1 MKISDNTRYPHPVLN
16 EYTDD
21 FVSGKFTCEFW
32 YEETNSD
39 YIEIESEVNIGN
51 KYLLELVNEGKA
63 STGYYL
69 ICNQTYFNNLQ
80 IVSVGR
86 TKKRFAKEKLFGTLI
101 LRPLIWTTDVIKDFN
116 SDTINTEFERP
127 CTVSK
132 GAVIALGHEYR
143 MSIDSIRFK
152 PFETIFLLSKSEEVA
167 SNQVRV
173 DINGEQIEILA
184 NKETLKN
191 INDFRTKKTYR
202 DILLSSLYL
211 PVVMEVLT
219 FIKEGESSFEGKLW
233 YRVFIAKCDEI
244 GIDVKKSGLPVL
256 EIAQNL
262 LRGPLIG
269 IFNSMDSLK

>member
-21 FVSGKFTCEFW
+21 FVSGKFTCEFR
-32 YEETNSD
+32 YEEKDSD
-39 YIEIESEVNIGN
+39 HIEIESEVSLSN
-51 KYLLELVNEGKA
+51 KYLLELVNKGKA

-69 ICNQTYFNNLQ
+69 ICKQTYFNSLQ
-80 IVSVGR
+80 IVSVDK
-86 TKKRFAKEKLFGTLI
+86 TKKPFAKENLFGTLI
-101 LRPLIWTTDVIKDFN
+101 LRPLIWTTDVIEDFN

-143 MSIDSIRFK
+143 MSIDSIRFI
-152 PFETIFLLSKSEEVA
+152 PFETIFLLSKSKEVP

-173 DINGEQIEILA
+173 DTNGEQIEILA
-184 NKETLKN
+184 NKETLDN
-191 INDFRTKKTYR
+191 IAEFRSQKRYR

-219 FIKEGESSFEGKLW
+219 FIRDRESSFEGKLW
-233 YRVFIAKCDEI
+233 YRVFTAKCDEI
-244 GIDVKKSGLPVL
+244 GIDMKKSDLSVI
-256 EIAQNL
+256 EIAQKL
-262 LRGPLIG
+262 LRGPLMG